1 MTDQLDLAKWDTVD
15 PAAIA
20 AAETAKA
27 RIQAAYIMA
36 LRKPRSIDAAR
47 AAIMTACEN
56 PAFAKVVEFAKPIG
70 DRKVRG
76 PSIRFAE
83 LALRA
88 WTNIDSDIQVLYED
102 QTTRRIKVRVLDLE
116 SNTSFSKEIQ
126 LAKTVE
132 RKSSTGRTVI
142 SERLNSSKEKVYV
155 VEATEDEILNK
166 ENALISK
173 ALRNE
178 GLRLIPGGIIE
189 EALDKARKTRANEA
203 AADPDK
209 AKNQIVDAFRSLRI
223 MPKDLEKYLKHPMDI
238 LTPAE
243 IEDLR
248 TIWASIRD
256 GESTW
261 YDYVPVET
269 QGQQQEKASYE
280 IKTAQPAGQTHEA
293 EAKEIPT
300 ATPHQVL
307 LEEIRKARPA
317 SGKGAAEN
325 YRSLILGKIAV
336 LKELPVVA
344 RNNARAKWDG
354 ANLGPWPL
362 DPPPVE
368 KEPEKVKVVTEPPVI
383 ERNGGG
389 NIIRDDGMIYCP
401 NQDAKVGIE
410 ECESC
415 GEKPRCPEWIA

>member
-132 RKSSTGRTVI
+132 RKSSAGRVII

-189 EALDKARKTRANEA
+189 EALEKARKTRANEA

-209 AKNQIVDAFRSLRI
+209 AKNQIVDAFRGLRI
-223 MPKDLEKYLKHPMDI
+223 MPKDLEKYLRHPLDI
-238 LTPAE
+238 LTPSE

-261 YDYVPVET
+261 YDYVP
-269 QGQQQEKASYE
+269 
-280 IKTAQPAGQTHEA
+280 AQTDGPKEPAKYDIHSAAPAGQTPEPEA
-293 EAKEIPT
+293 NEVPRASNDQI
-300 ATPHQVL
+300 L
-307 LEEIRKARPA
+307 LEEIRRAKPRADSP
-317 SGKGAAEN
+317 SAEN
-325 YRSLILGKIAV
+325 YRSLILGKISV
-336 LKELPVVA
+336 LKELPEIA
-344 RNNARAKWDG
+344 RNNAKAKWDG

-362 DPPPVE
+362 DPQPVA
-368 KEPEKVKVVTEPPVI
+368 KEPEVVVSERSTVDFVDCPREMSGVGVTECQQCKESGQCQPYQEYVY
-383 ERNGGG
+383 EHS
-389 NIIRDDGMIYCP
+389 DGM
-401 NQDAKVGIE
+401 K
-410 ECESC
+410 
-415 GEKPRCPEWIA
+415 